1 MPVRKIPFVNGQVYH
16 IFNRGVNLSNIFFD
30 KRDYRRAINLL
41 SFYQVGD
48 APIRYSKFIKSAG
61 EIRKNY
67 EESLKK
73 MQRVVDIICFCLM
86 PNHFHLLLKQK
97 EEDGIA
103 KFIRNFQIGY
113 SRYINE
119 KENRIG
125 ALFQGQFKAVRV
137 ENDEQLIHLSRYIH
151 LNPFSSFLIKNL
163 SEIEKYSWSSYSEYI
178 FDINGICQKELILSF
193 FRNKN
198 DYRKFVL
205 NNADYQRKLDKI
217 KHLVLE

>member
-1 MPVRKIPFVNGQVYH
+1 MPVRKTPFVNGQVYH